1 MNFSRSNSHKLLLN
15 IRDIVIIK
23 FHSLYIKRQSNV
35 ERGFNING
43 DILVENL
50 KKESLIAHQ
59 LIYDHMHARKVGAH
73 DIVSTDKLWGS
84 CQASSSKRKQILAEN
99 KKEKSYLKRER
110 RKKGLW
116 ERHLRHLREAWHI
129 KYNSGGET

>member
-23 FHSLYIKRQSNV
+23 FHSLYIKRHSNV

-99 KKEKSYLKRER
+99 KKEKVISEKGKTKER
-110 RKKGLW
+110 LM
-116 ERHLRHLREAWHI
+116 
-129 KYNSGGET
+129 GETLETLERGLTHKI

>member
-50 KKESLIAHQ
+50 KESLIAHQ
-59 LIYDHMHARKVGAH
+59 LIYDHMLARKMGAH

-99 KKEKSYLKRER
+99 KKEKVISEKGKTKER
-110 RKKGLW
+110 LM
-116 ERHLRHLREAWHI
+116 
-129 KYNSGGET
+129 GETLETLERGLTHKI